1 MFNHSVLNRGA
12 FVFAALVIAALPLA
26 ASAGE
31 VDNRIHNEQGRVNQ
45 GVASGQLTSHEYNNV
60 ETRLNRINATRRNDL
75 KANGGTLTAAE
86 KHNLN
91 VRENHLSNSIYFDKH
106 NRAHQPGA

>member
-1 MFNHSVLNRGA
+1 MLHANLSSRA
-12 FVFAALVIAALPLA
+12 TITFAALVLAALPLA

-31 VDNRIHNEQGRVNQ
+31 VDNRIHNQQARINQ
-45 GVASGQLTSHEYNNV
+45 GVASGQMTRGEYART
-60 ETRLNRINATRRNDL
+60 ETRLDRINAGRRHDL
-75 KANGGTLTAAE
+75 RANGGRLTAAE

-91 VRENHLSNSIYFDKH
+91 VRENHLSNTIYFDKH

>member
-1 MFNHSVLNRGA
+1 MLNANLRSRSVVAL
-12 FVFAALVIAALPLA
+12 AALVIAALPLA

-31 VDNRIHNEQGRVNQ
+31 VDNRVRDEQARINQ
-45 GVASGQLTSHEYNNV
+45 GVSSGQLTRGEYAQ
-60 ETRLNRINATRRNDL
+60 TQTGLNRVNASRRHDL
-75 KANGGTLTAAE
+75 RANGGRLTAAE

-91 VRENHLSNSIYFDKH
+91 VRENRLSNTIYFDKH